1 MSISIGNQ
9 EVTLSLYQT
18 PDLSEKD
25 AKNICEMFAEEL
37 AESINESK
45 YVELP
50 PLRFTKETA
59 KASNINMEAV
69 IIDVDEEGLEE
80 YESMKRALE
89 GVDDLKTE
97 ADIDEVSEWN
107 DEVPNIME
115 YEALT
120 CEEVFEY
127 DQEGVTNANITTES
141 DTLQG
146 LTENNVKKQKVFSP
160 APESNREKSMSESQD
175 ATPKNKAKAKKGGS
189 KPASHATEAVLEQ
202 NLDGKENII
211 VEEDIYEKIGFNRED
226 ETQIT
231 KANDKLNPPVEYS
244 VVKKDKPESAKAD
257 VDGSKQAKQQDSQDK
272 SLVSAESEIDLDE
285 KERLSKDA
293 KKVKTPKSK
302 KKSEK
307 ATGEIRAVTGNTLAE
322 DTAIVSE
329 VSSLNKPENEIIESN
344 DIKPVK
350 TLSVEEAKEIATKSI
365 LESILNNSKKAIQE
379 LESAKVEI
387 HEIQNESLS
396 VDVEAMADEV
406 DNIDG
411 QILKLQ
417 TKIKKEESAKAQSSQ
432 GQTEAMLEQSSEIL
446 ERITANQDV
455 IAKTKPL
462 DSSVQQTSTIILESE
477 ITETDHEVQGTTAKT
492 LKQDEIL
499 SNVEKQDF
507 KIKAT
512 ADSFPTD
519 EVKGTGTV
527 EQESKS
533 RNESAIQKESVDIT
547 EVSAVVER
555 KSIFGLTDVEDEC
568 PSDTVERIKKVSRT
582 ESVHSGSIPDIETY
596 KDEEKVK
603 QKDIYV
609 DSDSDSDGEF
619 DPEKYRERR
628 ASSYEATLAG
638 MDPELLAELGISP
651 SSSKEGSETPLD
663 LTKLP
668 SESAEDRLSR
678 IEEKA
683 MKMTLEDDSISS
695 KSRSRS
701 RSRSKSR
708 PPNLDTVMEKRKEEV
723 EEAKFYGAPSL
734 GTIKESPSTASMA
747 GMLQTGFSSTS
758 INTVLQGSH
767 STSSIQKELSS
778 KSKEESQLAVSKDS
792 SNEKALENEKLETEV
807 QKETTVKSPKV
818 SLKQDKNKKIEEI
831 IEEKEP
837 IYESVIQE
845 TFSHN
850 ITNNQQEVIELKSEN
865 RIDSSLSDSVETIIE
880 NDKKSEIQDYTVTK
894 TELEIDNPVE
904 RKSSFENSTIN
915 KANNLK
921 DTAIVDE
928 AKPIDKDQEFVEI
941 NNAKNKEMNIKS
953 TITDYK
959 TTEQFKSENT
969 SSSVTKTEFVKES
982 TLSPTKEIKT
992 LSATPQKT
1000 PEYAKESTLSPS
1012 KEIDSSTATPQK
1024 RSVSRAKESS
1034 VDDILPPLEK
1044 VESFHEVDVDNT
1056 DEWVREKT
1064 LEPEVKPPVVEE
1076 KKETFSFV
1084 PGYKQKDEDLPEA
1097 EEAPIQFYGS
1107 RRTSRL
1113 NTPAEQRTGPTA
1125 SSQQD
1130 ADKKLKEANEQE
1142 ELRKN
1147 FEEKK
1152 KSEATKKEQE
1162 ELEKLKKEQAE
1173 RAERER
1179 KIREEQAKA
1188 EREKEEADRKLK
1200 EREESERKQKEE
1212 RELLEAKRKSEL
1224 EKRQKEQ
1231 QEKAEAERKKL
1242 EADKKEKEEA
1252 ERKQKAEMERQEAE
1266 KQREEKENLEEYKRL
1281 KEEREQAEA
1290 QKKLQEEAAKKL
1302 QEETEKAMAEK
1313 KLQDEKEKTEMEKK
1327 EKAEAERK
1335 LKEKAELER
1344 KQKEELEKFEA
1355 EKKQKEIEQ
1364 AELETKAKAEK
1375 ERKEQLEKQQKE
1387 KMEADKK
1394 QKEKKSAVSPK
1405 PMDDKKTKDGKAQT
1419 KTEQEPKADAALPP
1433 KGKPSGRKTPQNAVF
1448 NDRGAKTPTADQYSQ
1463 GYQETSRHSQGRG
1476 SSTEM
1481 SRYSTEHCYSPTYDN
1496 SVRSISGESHCRKTV
1511 ERSLQTSQN
1520 LMTMVTGSLVPKSEA
1535 HKTKQPTQKDVK
1547 RQQPTAEQMARE
1559 LENQKATPS
1568 AVSDIMIKEVG
1579 CNWVSLCWKKPTVT
1593 RGSPIHTYKV
1603 EAWLCG
1609 EGAFWVEIGRT
1620 PIPQYDV
1627 FNLKPNKCYH
1637 FRVTARNKR
1646 GWGDSIMTTHKVDLS
1661 KPTQMPVIN
1670 TDMDSVIKSL
1680 AGSTVKLNVRI
1691 SGKNFI
1697 FKVRNKNVTKM
1708 TEQRKTNF
1716 MFA

>member
-69 IIDVDEEGLEE
+69 IIDVDQEGLEE

-107 DEVPNIME
+107 EEVPNIME

-141 DTLQG
+141 ETLQG
-146 LTENNVKKQKVFSP
+146 LTESNVKKQKVFSP
-160 APESNREKSMSESQD
+160 APESIKEKSISESQD
-175 ATPKNKAKAKKGGS
+175 ATPKNKAKSKKGGS
-189 KPASHATEAVLEQ
+189 KPASHATEAVKAEETIEQ
-202 NLDGKENII
+202 DFNNKENLI

-231 KANDKLNPPVEYS
+231 KANNSDKLNPPVEYS
-244 VVKKDKPESAKAD
+244 VVKKDKPESSKDETD
-257 VDGSKQAKQQDSQDK
+257 VSKQSKQQVSQDK
-272 SLVSAESEIDLDE
+272 SLGSAESEIDLDE

-302 KKSEK
+302 KKSESVIEENK
-307 ATGEIRAVTGNTLAE
+307 AVTENSMAV
-322 DTAIVSE
+322 DTTINSE
-329 VSSLNKPENEIIESN
+329 VSVLRPELEMRESTDNKPA
-344 DIKPVK
+344 KA
-350 TLSVEEAKEIATKSI
+350 LSVEEAKEIATKSI

-396 VDVEAMADEV
+396 VNVEAMANEV
-406 DNIDG
+406 DSIDG
-411 QILKLQ
+411 QIMKLQ
-417 TKIKKEESAKAQSSQ
+417 TKIKKEESSKTQSSQ
-432 GQTEAMLEQSSEIL
+432 RQPEQFLEQSNVNL
-446 ERITANQDV
+446 ENEVLESIGFNKDV
-455 IAKTKPL
+455 IAETKPL
-462 DSSVQQTSTIILESE
+462 DSSVQQSLNLTSQ
-477 ITETDHEVQGTTAKT
+477 TETDHEVKETTV
-492 LKQDEIL
+492 QEDEAIEI
-499 SNVEKQDF
+499 S
-507 KIKAT
+507 A
-512 ADSFPTD
+512 
-519 EVKGTGTV
+519 VKH
-527 EQESKS
+527 ESKS
-533 RNESAIQKESVDIT
+533 KNETAIQKESVDIA
-547 EVSAVVER
+547 EVPTVVER
-555 KSIFGLTDVEDEC
+555 KPIFGLTDVQDEC
-568 PSDTVERIKKVSRT
+568 ASETVERIKKVSRA
-582 ESVHSGSIPDIETY
+582 ESELSGSIPDIETY
-596 KDEEKVK
+596 KDDETFTKKKVE

-628 ASSYEATLAG
+628 ASSYEATIAG

-651 SSSKEGSETPLD
+651 SPSKEGSEAPLD

-683 MKMTLEDDSISS
+683 MKMALEDDSISS

-708 PPNLDTVMEKRKEEV
+708 PPNLDTVMEKSKEEV
-723 EEAKFYGAPSL
+723 EEAKFYVAPSL
-734 GTIKESPSTASMA
+734 DTIKESPSTASMM

-758 INTVLQGSH
+758 INTVLQGSQ
-767 STSSIQKELSS
+767 STSSMQKELLS
-778 KSKEESQLAVSKDS
+778 KSKEESQLAVSQDGA
-792 SNEKALENEKLETEV
+792 NEEALENENIQIAI
-807 QKETTVKSPKV
+807 QKEMAVKSPKV
-818 SLKQDKNKKIEEI
+818 SMKQDKKIEEI

-837 IYESVIQE
+837 IYESIAPE
-845 TFSHN
+845 TKSDN
-850 ITNNQQEVIELKSEN
+850 EIGAAKQEVMEPKSESK
-865 RIDSSLSDSVETIIE
+865 IDSSLSDSVETVIE
-880 NDKKSEIQDYTVTK
+880 NIEKTDRKDNTK
-894 TELEIDNPVE
+894 TAAEVGKSTE
-904 RKSSFENSTIN
+904 RKSSTENPSVNKVDILKETTIVTEP
-915 KANNLK
+915 KS
-921 DTAIVDE
+921 
-928 AKPIDKDQEFVEI
+928 IDIDQDNSKFVEI
-941 NNAKNKEMNIKS
+941 NNAKNKEMDIKS
-953 TITDYK
+953 AIK
-959 TTEQFKSENT
+959 ENKISEQFVSENT
-969 SSSVTKTEFVKES
+969 SSSVRNTEIVKESALSPAKEIQTSAATPQKRPDYAKES
-982 TLSPTKEIKT
+982 TLSPTKEID
-992 LSATPQKT
+992 SA
-1000 PEYAKESTLSPS
+1000 S
-1012 KEIDSSTATPQK
+1012 ATPQK
-1024 RSVSRAKESS
+1024 RSVSRTKESS

-1044 VESFHEVDVDNT
+1044 VESSHDVDVDNA

-1064 LEPEVKPPVVEE
+1064 LEPEVVPPVVEQ
-1076 KKETFSFV
+1076 KKEAFNFV

-1097 EEAPIQFYGS
+1097 EEAPMQFYGS

-1113 NTPAEQRTGPTA
+1113 NTPAEQRTAP
-1125 SSQQD
+1125 QQD
-1130 ADKKLKEANEQE
+1130 TDKKLKEAKEQE
-1142 ELRKN
+1142 EIRKKEIERKN
-1147 FEEKK
+1147 IEEKK
-1152 KSEATKKEQE
+1152 KLEAIKKEQE
-1162 ELEKLKKEQAE
+1162 ELEKLKKEEAE
-1173 RAERER
+1173 KAEREK
-1179 KIREEQAKA
+1179 KIREEQAKQ

-1200 EREESERKQKEE
+1200 EEQEKAESERKQKEE
-1212 RELLEAKRKSEL
+1212 RELLESKRQAEL
-1224 EKRQKEQ
+1224 EKRKKEQ

-1242 EADKKEKEEA
+1242 EAEKKEKEEAERKKLEAEKKEKEEA
-1252 ERKQKAEMERQEAE
+1252 ERKQKAENDRLEAE
-1266 KQREEKENLEEYKRL
+1266 RKQKEEKENLEEYKRL
-1281 KEEREQAEA
+1281 KEEKEKAEA
-1290 QKKLQEEAAKKL
+1290 QKKLQEDALKKL

-1313 KLQDEKEKTEMEKK
+1313 KLQDEREKAELEKK
-1327 EKAEAERK
+1327 EKAEAEKK
-1335 LKEKAELER
+1335 LHEKAELER
-1344 KQKEELEKFEA
+1344 KQKEELDKFEA
-1355 EKKQKEIEQ
+1355 EKKQREAEQ

-1375 ERKEQLEKQQKE
+1375 ERKEQIEKQQKE
-1387 KMEADKK
+1387 KMEAKNK
-1394 QKEKKSAVSPK
+1394 QMEDKSAIPLKSA
-1405 PMDDKKTKDGKAQT
+1405 DDKKTKDEKATT
-1419 KTEQEPKADAALPP
+1419 KTEQEPDIKPKADSALPP

-1448 NDRGAKTPTADQYSQ
+1448 NDRGAKTPTADKYSQ
-1463 GYQETSRHSQGRG
+1463 GYQETGRHSQGRG

-1496 SVRSISGESHCRKTV
+1496 SVRSISGESHTCRDTV

-1520 LMTMVTGSLVPKSEA
+1520 LMSMVTGSLVPKSEA
-1535 HKTKQPTQKDVK
+1535 HKTKQPAQKDVK
-1547 RQQPTAEQMARE
+1547 RQQPTAEQKARE

-1691 SGKNFI
+1691 SGKDLKF
-1697 FKVRNKNVTKM
+1697 
-1708 TEQRKTNF
+1708 
-1716 MFA
+1716 

>member
-1 MSISIGNQ
+1 MGDMSISIGNQ

-69 IIDVDEEGLEE
+69 IIDVDQEGLEE

-107 DEVPNIME
+107 EEVPNIME

-146 LTENNVKKQKVFSP
+146 LTESNVKKQKVFSP
-160 APESNREKSMSESQD
+160 APESIKEKSMSESQD
-175 ATPKNKAKAKKGGS
+175 ATPKNKTKSKKGGS
-189 KPASHATEAVLEQ
+189 KPASHATEAVKAEATMEQ
-202 NLDGKENII
+202 DFNIKENLI

-231 KANDKLNPPVEYS
+231 KATNSDKLNPPVEYS
-244 VVKKDKPESAKAD
+244 VVKKDKPETSKTETD
-257 VDGSKQAKQQDSQDK
+257 DSKQSKQQVSQDK
-272 SLVSAESEIDLDE
+272 SLGSAESEIDLDE

-302 KKSEK
+302 KKSETVIEENK
-307 ATGEIRAVTGNTLAE
+307 AVTENNMAV
-322 DTAIVSE
+322 DTTINSE
-329 VSSLNKPENEIIESN
+329 VSVLRPEIEMREPTENKPA
-344 DIKPVK
+344 KA
-350 TLSVEEAKEIATKSI
+350 LSVEEAKEIATKSI

-396 VDVEAMADEV
+396 VNVEAMANEV
-406 DNIDG
+406 DSIDG
-411 QILKLQ
+411 QIMKLQ
-417 TKIKKEESAKAQSSQ
+417 TKIKKEESSKAQTSQ
-432 GQTEAMLEQSSEIL
+432 RQPEPILEQSNANIENKVL
-446 ERITANQDV
+446 ESIRSNKDV
-455 IAKTKPL
+455 IAETKPL
-462 DSSVQQTSTIILESE
+462 DSDVQQTLNVTSQ
-477 ITETDHEVQGTTAKT
+477 TETDHVVKETMVETVQ
-492 LKQDEIL
+492 QDEAIGI
-499 SNVEKQDF
+499 S
-507 KIKAT
+507 A
-512 ADSFPTD
+512 
-519 EVKGTGTV
+519 VK
-527 EQESKS
+527 QESKS
-533 RNESAIQKESVDIT
+533 RNETAIQKESVDIA
-547 EVSAVVER
+547 EVSTAVER
-555 KSIFGLTDVEDEC
+555 KPIFGLTDVQDEC
-568 PSDTVERIKKVSRT
+568 ASETVERIKKVSRA
-582 ESVHSGSIPDIETY
+582 ESELSGSIPDIETY
-596 KDEEKVK
+596 KDDETFTKKKVE

-628 ASSYEATLAG
+628 ASSYEATIAG

-651 SSSKEGSETPLD
+651 SPSKEGSEAPLD

-678 IEEKA
+678 IEERA
-683 MKMTLEDDSISS
+683 MKMALEDDSIPS

-708 PPNLDTVMEKRKEEV
+708 PPNLDTVMEKSKEEV
-723 EEAKFYGAPSL
+723 EEAKFYVAPSL
-734 GTIKESPSTASMA
+734 DTIKESPSTASMM

-758 INTVLQGSH
+758 INTVLQGSQ
-767 STSSIQKELSS
+767 STSSMQKELLS
-778 KSKEESQLAVSKDS
+778 KSKEESQLAVSQDS
-792 SNEKALENEKLETEV
+792 ANEEASENENIQIAT
-807 QKETTVKSPKV
+807 QKETAVKSPKV
-818 SLKQDKNKKIEEI
+818 SMKQDKNKKIEEI

-837 IYESVIQE
+837 IYESIAPE
-845 TFSHN
+845 TKRDN
-850 ITNNQQEVIELKSEN
+850 EIGANKQEVIEPKSESK
-865 RIDSSLSDSVETIIE
+865 IDSSLSDSVETVIE
-880 NDKKSEIQDYTVTK
+880 NVEKSDKKDHTK
-894 TELEIDNPVE
+894 TAVELDKSTE
-904 RKSSFENSTIN
+904 RKSSTENPSVN

-921 DTAIVDE
+921 ETTIVNE
-928 AKPIDKDQEFVEI
+928 PKSIDIDQDNSKFVEI
-941 NNAKNKEMNIKS
+941 NNAKNKEMDIKS
-953 TITDYK
+953 AIK
-959 TTEQFKSENT
+959 ENKISEQFVSENT
-969 SSSVTKTEFVKES
+969 SSSVRNTEIVKESTLSPAKEIQTSAAIPQKRPEYAKES
-982 TLSPTKEIKT
+982 TLSPTKEID
-992 LSATPQKT
+992 SA
-1000 PEYAKESTLSPS
+1000 S
-1012 KEIDSSTATPQK
+1012 ATPQK
-1024 RSVSRAKESS
+1024 RSVSRTKESS

-1044 VESFHEVDVDNT
+1044 VESSHDVDVDNA
-1056 DEWVREKT
+1056 DEWVKEKT
-1064 LEPEVKPPVVEE
+1064 LEPEVVPPVVEQ
-1076 KKETFSFV
+1076 KKEAYNFV

-1113 NTPAEQRTGPTA
+1113 NTPAEQRTAPA
-1125 SSQQD
+1125 AASQQD
-1130 ADKKLKEANEQE
+1130 ADKKLKEAKEQE
-1142 ELRKN
+1142 EMRKKEIERKN
-1147 FEEKK
+1147 LEEKK
-1152 KSEATKKEQE
+1152 KLEAVRKEQE
-1162 ELEKLKKEQAE
+1162 ELEKLKKEEAE
-1173 RAERER
+1173 KAERER
-1179 KIREEQAKA
+1179 KIREEQAKQ

-1200 EREESERKQKEE
+1200 EEQEKAESERKQKEE
-1212 RELLEAKRKSEL
+1212 RELLEAKRKAEL

-1242 EADKKEKEEA
+1242 EAEKKEKEEA
-1252 ERKQKAEMERQEAE
+1252 ERKQKAENDRLEAE
-1266 KQREEKENLEEYKRL
+1266 RKQKEEKENLEEYKRL
-1281 KEEREQAEA
+1281 KEEKEKAEA
-1290 QKKLQEEAAKKL
+1290 QKKLQEDALKKL

-1313 KLQDEKEKTEMEKK
+1313 KLQDEKEKAELEKK
-1327 EKAEAERK
+1327 EKAEAEKK
-1335 LKEKAELER
+1335 LQEKAELER
-1344 KQKEELEKFEA
+1344 KQKEQLEKFEA

-1364 AELETKAKAEK
+1364 AELDTKAKAEK

-1387 KMEADKK
+1387 KMEAKKK
-1394 QKEKKSAVSPK
+1394 QEDKSAMPPK
-1405 PMDDKKTKDGKAQT
+1405 SVDDKKNKDERATT
-1419 KTEQEPKADAALPP
+1419 KTEQEPDIKPKADSALPP

-1448 NDRGAKTPTADQYSQ
+1448 NDRGAKTPTADKYSQ
-1463 GYQETSRHSQGRG
+1463 GYQETGRHSQGRG

-1496 SVRSISGESHCRKTV
+1496 SVRSISGESHTCRDTV

-1520 LMTMVTGSLVPKSEA
+1520 LMSMVTGSLVPKSEA
-1535 HKTKQPTQKDVK
+1535 HKTKQPAHKDVK
-1547 RQQPTAEQMARE
+1547 RQQPTAEQKARE

-1691 SGKNFI
+1691 SGKDLKF
-1697 FKVRNKNVTKM
+1697 
-1708 TEQRKTNF
+1708 
-1716 MFA
+1716 